1 MSDTTEHKQNAES
14 AEADG
19 ANHYYSE
26 QYLEL
31 LKEPVL
37 YEWQIDHRQRLAWE
51 LPIAIGGFLWFLGL
65 LNLINSD
72 SQKDWQ
78 LILFCIVFGILAVL
92 QGRYL
97 FTPNQLYHYRMTAKG
112 IYYTQQDK
120 IPEVAYTI
128 ARGIGGL
135 LIVGS
140 IIAVGLVGPLALAG
154 AGAGAF
160 LAFKITNMKPK
171 INHFGR
177 YFYSGDGTFSTFRSG
192 YSVKIE
198 SIPFKV
204 QNFCVVHCMPENF
217 EAIYAF
223 MKKQLP
229 QFDEMEVLSR
239 KEFGY

>member
-19 ANHYYSE
+19 ANHYYSD

-31 LKEPVL
+31 QKEPVL
-37 YEWQIDHRQRLAWE
+37 YEWHIDHAPRAAWSSS
-51 LPIAIGGFLWFLGL
+51 LLMGGVFWLIALVTFINGNSHNAWSSLWFF
-65 LNLINSD
+65 LIFGVIS
-72 SQKDWQ
+72 
-78 LILFCIVFGILAVL
+78 VFYC
-92 QGRYL
+92 RYL
-97 FTPNQLYHYRMTAKG
+97 TDPNQLYHYRMTAKG

-128 ARGIGGL
+128 MRGIGGL

-160 LAFKITNMKPK
+160 LAFKITNMKPRVF
-171 INHFGR
+171 H
-177 YFYSGDGTFSTFRSG
+177 SGCQFKGSGEISIFRDIYG
-192 YSVKIE
+192 IE
-198 SIPFKV
+198 IKE
-204 QNFCVVHCMPENF
+204 MPRATGQYGIVLTHKEDYERVLNDLARSLPDYQIT
-217 EAIYAF
+217 EA
-223 MKKQLP
+223 
-229 QFDEMEVLSR
+229 ESR

>member
-1 MSDTTEHKQNAES
+1 MSDTTEHKQNAEN

-31 LKEPVL
+31 QKEPVL
-37 YEWQIDHRQRLAWE
+37 YEWHIDHAPRAAWSSS
-51 LPIAIGGFLWFLGL
+51 LLMGGACWLIALMVF
-65 LNLINSD
+65 INSD
-72 SQKDWQ
+72 SQNPWPLIWVL
-78 LILFCIVFGILAVL
+78 LILGGWGVIFS
-92 QGRYL
+92 RYL
-97 FTPNQLYHYRMTAKG
+97 TDPNQLYHYRMTAKG

-128 ARGIGGL
+128 MRGIGGL

-160 LAFKITNMKPK
+160 LAFKITNMKPRVRHYGCIFK
-171 INHFGR
+171 GSGEISVFGKLCGMEIMEIP
-177 YFYSGDGTFSTFRSG
+177 YSGGEYALVFS
-192 YSVKIE
+192 K
-198 SIPFKV
+198 
-204 QNFCVVHCMPENF
+204 PE
-217 EAIYAF
+217 EYQRVLGDITRA
-223 MKKQLP
+223 LP
-229 QFDEMEVLSR
+229 QYKVIEAASR

>member
-1 MSDTTEHKQNAES
+1 MSETTEHPQN

-31 LKEPVL
+31 QKEPVL

-51 LPIAIGGFLWFLGL
+51 IPIAIGGFLWLLGL
-65 LNLINSD
+65 LNLINTD
-72 SQKDWQ
+72 SQKAWQ
-78 LILFCIVFGILAVL
+78 LTLFCIVFGILAVL

-120 IPEVAYTI
+120 IPEVAYI
-128 ARGIGGL
+128 IMRGIGGL

-160 LAFKITNMKPK
+160 LAFKITNMKPQ
-171 INHFGR
+171 INHYGCKFSKKADITIYRGIYGIDIFGR
-177 YFYSGDGTFSTFRSG
+177 PFDSEGHATIFTNAQEYENVLNDIIVFLPEHKLIEVST
-192 YSVKIE
+192 
-198 SIPFKV
+198 
-204 QNFCVVHCMPENF
+204 
-217 EAIYAF
+217 
-223 MKKQLP
+223 
-229 QFDEMEVLSR
+229 R

>member
-1 MSDTTEHKQNAES
+1 MSDTTEHKQHAES

-31 LKEPVL
+31 QKEPVL

-72 SQKDWQ
+72 SQKAWQ
-78 LILFCIVFGILAVL
+78 LTLFCIVFGILAVL

-128 ARGIGGL
+128 MRGIGGL

-160 LAFKITNMKPK
+160 LAFKITNMKPEIHHYGCIFK
-171 INHFGR
+171 GTGEISIFREIRGIKVWGLPAETGEYGLIFTRPNE
-177 YFYSGDGTFSTFRSG
+177 YDKVLGDITNALPE
-192 YSVKIE
+192 YKVIE
-198 SIPFKV
+198 
-204 QNFCVVHCMPENF
+204 
-217 EAIYAF
+217 AAT
-223 MKKQLP
+223 
-229 QFDEMEVLSR
+229 R

>member
-1 MSDTTEHKQNAES
+1 MSDTTEHKQHAES

-19 ANHYYSE
+19 ANHYYSD

-31 LKEPVL
+31 QKEPVL

-51 LPIAIGGFLWFLGL
+51 LPIAIGGFLWSIGIYLLLTNGEGFFPRNIFLF
-65 LNLINSD
+65 I
-72 SQKDWQ
+72 
-78 LILFCIVFGILAVL
+78 FGAVAIL

-120 IPEVAYTI
+120 IPDMAYTI

-160 LAFKITNMKPK
+160 LAFKITNMKPRIRHYGCIFK
-171 INHFGR
+171 GSGEISVFGKLCGIEIMEIP
-177 YFYSGDGTFSTFRSG
+177 YSGGEYALVFSQPEEYQRVLGDITRALPH
-192 YSVKIE
+192 YEVIE
-198 SIPFKV
+198 
-204 QNFCVVHCMPENF
+204 
-217 EAIYAF
+217 AAT
-223 MKKQLP
+223 
-229 QFDEMEVLSR
+229 R

>member
-1 MSDTTEHKQNAES
+1 MCDATERQSVES
-14 AEADG
+14 PEADS

-31 LKEPVL
+31 QKEPVL

-51 LPIAIGGFLWFLGL
+51 LPIAIGGFLWSIGIYLLLTNGEGFFPRNIFLF
-65 LNLINSD
+65 I
-72 SQKDWQ
+72 
-78 LILFCIVFGILAVL
+78 FGAVAIL

-177 YFYSGDGTFSTFRSG
+177 YFHSGDGTFSTFRSG
-192 YSVKIE
+192 YSIKIE

-217 EAIYAF
+217 EEIYAF

>member
-78 LILFCIVFGILAVL
+78 LTLFCIVFGILAVL

-128 ARGIGGL
+128 MRGIGGL

-160 LAFKITNMKPK
+160 LAFKITNMKPRIRHYGCIFK
-171 INHFGR
+171 GSGEVSVFGKLCGMEIMEIP
-177 YFYSGDGTFSTFRSG
+177 YSGGEYALVFS
-192 YSVKIE
+192 K
-198 SIPFKV
+198 
-204 QNFCVVHCMPENF
+204 PE
-217 EAIYAF
+217 EYQRVLGDITRA
-223 MKKQLP
+223 LP
-229 QFDEMEVLSR
+229 QYKVIEAASR

>member
-1 MSDTTEHKQNAES
+1 MSETTEHQQNE
-14 AEADG
+14 EADG

-31 LKEPVL
+31 QKEPVL
-37 YEWQIDHRQRLAWE
+37 YEWQIDHRQRLVREMA
-51 LPIAIGGFLWFLGL
+51 GGVCGIFWTIGL
-65 LNLINSD
+65 LIFINSD
-72 SQKDWQ
+72 SQNAWQ
-78 LILFCIVFGILAVL
+78 LTLFCIVFGILGAL

-97 FTPNQLYHYRMTAKG
+97 FSPNQLYHYRMTAKG

-120 IPEVAYTI
+120 IPEMAYTI

-160 LAFKITNMKPK
+160 LAFKITNMKPQ

-177 YFYSGDGTFSTFRSG
+177 YFHSGDGTFSTFRSG
-192 YSVKIE
+192 HSIKIE
-198 SIPFKV
+198 SVPFKIH
-204 QNFCVVHCMPENF
+204 NFCVVHCLPENF
-217 EAIYAF
+217 DTIYAF

>member
-1 MSDTTEHKQNAES
+1 MSETTEHPQNAE
-14 AEADG
+14 ADR

-31 LKEPVL
+31 QKEPVL
-37 YEWQIDHRQRLAWE
+37 YEWEIERQRRDVWLVSG
-51 LPIAIGGFLWFLGL
+51 IAGGVFILMWLCTSLSADRGGFFSGNIFFLVIG
-65 LNLINSD
+65 
-72 SQKDWQ
+72 
-78 LILFCIVFGILAVL
+78 VVTAL
-92 QGRYL
+92 QNRYL
-97 FTPNQLYHYRMTAKG
+97 FAPNQLYHYRMTAKG

-160 LAFKITNMKPK
+160 LAFKITNMKPRVF
-171 INHFGR
+171 H
-177 YFYSGDGTFSTFRSG
+177 SGCQFKGHGEISIFREIYG
-192 YSVKIE
+192 IE
-198 SIPFKV
+198 IKE
-204 QNFCVVHCMPENF
+204 MPRATGQYGIVLTHKEDYERVLNDLARSLPDYQIT
-217 EAIYAF
+217 EA
-223 MKKQLP
+223 
-229 QFDEMEVLSR
+229 ESR

>member
-31 LKEPVL
+31 QKEPIL
-37 YEWQIDHRQRLAWE
+37 YEWEIEHQQRLVW
-51 LPIAIGGFLWFLGL
+51 LITGIASGFFLVISL
-65 LNLINSD
+65 SIFLFEVQSNARD
-72 SQKDWQ
+72 SMW
-78 LILFCIVFGILAVL
+78 IFLFLSVL
-92 QGRYL
+92 TAFQVRFLYL
-97 FTPNQLYHYRMTAKG
+97 PNQLYHYRMTAKG

-160 LAFKITNMKPK
+160 LAFKITTMKPRVF
-171 INHFGR
+171 H
-177 YFYSGDGTFSTFRSG
+177 SGCQFKGYGEISIFRDIYG
-192 YSVKIE
+192 IE
-198 SIPFKV
+198 IKE
-204 QNFCVVHCMPENF
+204 MPRATGQYGIVLTHKEDYERVLNDLARSLPDYQIT
-217 EAIYAF
+217 EA
-223 MKKQLP
+223 
-229 QFDEMEVLSR
+229 ESR

>member
-1 MSDTTEHKQNAES
+1 MSETTEQSQN

-31 LKEPVL
+31 QKEPVL

-72 SQKDWQ
+72 SQKAWQ
-78 LILFCIVFGILAVL
+78 LTLFCIVFGILAVL

-128 ARGIGGL
+128 MRGIGGL

-160 LAFKITNMKPK
+160 LAFKITNMKPRVFHCGCQFK
-171 INHFGR
+171 GHGEI
-177 YFYSGDGTFSTFRSG
+177 SIFREIYG
-192 YSVKIE
+192 IE
-198 SIPFKV
+198 IKE
-204 QNFCVVHCMPENF
+204 MPRAIGQYGIVLTHKEDYERVLNDLARSLPDYQIT
-217 EAIYAF
+217 EA
-223 MKKQLP
+223 
-229 QFDEMEVLSR
+229 ESR